1 MSQTGLNPILRRMQ
15 MDKRKTVCILIV
27 VLIVFGALLGLLFIK
42 GEKIAGSVAC
52 IYSNGKL
59 IKTIELKADDD
70 YTFEV
75 KSENGGVNAIQVKD
89 GKIGVISAD
98 CPDKICVNTPH
109 ISDGVQPIVC
119 MPNRLV
125 IQIEAKR
132 PE

>member
-1 MSQTGLNPILRRMQ
+1 
-15 MDKRKTVCILIV
+15 MDKRKTICILIV
-27 VLIVFGALLGLLFIK
+27 VLIVFAAILGLLFIK
-42 GEKIAGSVAC
+42 GEKIADSVAC
-52 IYSNGKL
+52 VYSGGKL
-59 IKTIELKADDD
+59 IKTIKLNHDDD
-70 YTFEV
+70 YTFDV
-75 KSENGGVNAIQVKD
+75 KSENGGTNTVQVKG

-109 ISDGVQPIVC
+109 ICDGVQPIVC